1 MRTAKN
7 RMIRV
12 LSCALVL
19 AMCGVPELLQAQSMP
34 GAQRQTEAP
43 PVQDQR
49 APQDV
54 QPATPTA
61 LPDAPSTTQ
70 EAQIVAQN
78 TPAPPATAAPDPNS
92 APPQTSPDQ
101 APPAQTAPAQNG
113 ATTAPVPTTAPAP
126 SQAPPAQNAPAKPT
140 QEPAGAAAAQSGVT
154 TGGAASKPAGM
165 AIAPAK
171 QRQVRSFL
179 IKMAAIAAGGA
190 AIGTVVA
197 LSKGSPSK
205 PPGAK

>member
-1 MRTAKN
+1 MKTARN
-7 RMIRV
+7 WPSRV
-12 LSCALVL
+12 FSCALVL
-19 AMCGVPELLQAQSMP
+19 ALCGIPELLQAQSMP
-34 GAQRQTEAP
+34 GTRSQTEAP

-49 APQDV
+49 TPPDVPPAAP
-54 QPATPTA
+54 AA
-61 LPDAPSTTQ
+61 LPDAPST
-70 EAQIVAQN
+70 AQDPQTVAQN
-78 TPAPPATAAPDPNS
+78 TPAPPATTAPGQNP
-92 APPQTSPDQ
+92 APPQTSPNQ
-101 APPAQTAPAQNG
+101 APPAQTAPPQNG
-113 ATTAPVPTTAPAP
+113 ATGAPVAATTPAP
-126 SQAPPAQNAPAKPT
+126 NQAPPAQTGPAKPT
-140 QEPAGAAAAQSGVT
+140 QEPAGAAAAESGVT

-205 PPGAK
+205 PPGAR

>member
-7 RMIRV
+7 WTSRV

-19 AMCGVPELLQAQSMP
+19 ALCGIPELVQAQSMP
-34 GAQRQTEAP
+34 GTRTQTEAP

-54 QPATPTA
+54 QPATPAA
-61 LPDAPSTTQ
+61 LPDAPSTAQ
-70 EAQIVAQN
+70 EAQTVAQN
-78 TPAPPATAAPDPNS
+78 TPAPATGAPEPNA

-101 APPAQTAPAQNG
+101 APPAQTAPAENG
-113 ATTAPVPTTAPAP
+113 TTTAPVPTTAPAP
-126 SQAPPAQNAPAKPT
+126 NQAPPAQNAPAKPT

>member
-1 MRTAKN
+1 MTTAKN

-19 AMCGVPELLQAQSMP
+19 TLCGLPELLQAQSLP
-34 GAQRQTEAP
+34 GTRSQTEAP

-54 QPATPTA
+54 QRATATA

-70 EAQIVAQN
+70 GAQTVAQN
-78 TPAPPATAAPDPNS
+78 TAAPPATATPDPNA

-126 SQAPPAQNAPAKPT
+126 NQAPPAQNAPAKPT

>member
-7 RMIRV
+7 WTTRV

-19 AMCGVPELLQAQSMP
+19 ALCGIPELLQAQSMA
-34 GAQRQTEAP
+34 GARSQTEAP

-54 QPATPTA
+54 QPTPAA
-61 LPDAPSTTQ
+61 LPDAPSTAQ
-70 EAQIVAQN
+70 EAQTVAQN
-78 TPAPPATAAPDPNS
+78 TPAPATAAPDQNA

-101 APPAQTAPAQNG
+101 APPAQTAPAENG
-113 ATTAPVPTTAPAP
+113 TTTAPVPTTAPAP
-126 SQAPPAQNAPAKPT
+126 NQAPPAQNAPAKPT

>member
-7 RMIRV
+7 WTTRV

-19 AMCGVPELLQAQSMP
+19 ALCGIPELLQAQSMA
-34 GAQRQTEAP
+34 GARSQTEAP

-54 QPATPTA
+54 QLASPAA
-61 LPDAPSTTQ
+61 LPDAPSTVQ
-70 EAQIVAQN
+70 EAQTVAQN
-78 TPAPPATAAPDPNS
+78 TPAPPATAAPDQNAP
-92 APPQTSPDQ
+92 PPQTAPDQ
-101 APPAQTAPAQNG
+101 APPAPTAPAQNG
-113 ATTAPVPTTAPAP
+113 ATTAPVPTTTPAP
-126 SQAPPAQNAPAKPT
+126 NQAPPAQNAPAKPT

>member
-1 MRTAKN
+1 MRTAKHWTT
-7 RMIRV
+7 RV

-19 AMCGVPELLQAQSMP
+19 ALCGIPELMQAQSMP
-34 GAQRQTEAP
+34 RNQAEAP
-43 PVQDQR
+43 PVQDER
-49 APQDV
+49 APSDARSSA
-54 QPATPTA
+54 PAA
-61 LPDAPSTTQ
+61 LPDAPSS
-70 EAQIVAQN
+70 AQTLQTVAQN
-78 TPAPPATAAPDPNS
+78 TPAPAPTPQPGQN
-92 APPQTSPDQ
+92 APSTPPDQ
-101 APPAQTAPAQNG
+101 NPPAQNTPAPNGTTG
-113 ATTAPVPTTAPAP
+113 ATPVPATTPAP
-126 SQAPPAQNAPAKPT
+126 NQAPPAQNAPAKPAA
-140 QEPAGAAAAQSGVT
+140 EPVGAAAAQSGVT

>member
-1 MRTAKN
+1 MRTAKHWTT
-7 RMIRV
+7 RV

-19 AMCGVPELLQAQSMP
+19 ALCGIPELMQAQSMP
-34 GAQRQTEAP
+34 RNQAEAP
-43 PVQDQR
+43 PVQDERTPSDAQS
-49 APQDV
+49 AA
-54 QPATPTA
+54 PAT
-61 LPDAPSTTQ
+61 LPDAPSS
-70 EAQIVAQN
+70 AQTLQTVAQN
-78 TPAPPATAAPDPNS
+78 TPAPAPTPQPGQN
-92 APPQTSPDQ
+92 APSTPPDQ
-101 APPAQTAPAQNG
+101 NPPAQNTPVPNGTTG
-113 ATTAPVPTTAPAP
+113 ATPVPATTPAP
-126 SQAPPAQNAPAKPT
+126 NQAPPAQNAPAKPAA
-140 QEPAGAAAAQSGVT
+140 EPVGAAAAQSGVT

>member
-7 RMIRV
+7 WLTRV

-19 AMCGVPELLQAQSMP
+19 ALCGIPELLQAQSMP
-34 GAQRQTEAP
+34 RNQAEAP

-49 APQDV
+49 TPDDAQNAVAP
-54 QPATPTA
+54 A
-61 LPDAPSTTQ
+61 LPDAPSV
-70 EAQIVAQN
+70 QIVAQN
-78 TPAPPATAAPDPNS
+78 TPAATDPS
-92 APPQTSPDQ
+92 APAQNAEPPQNAVPGQNSP
-101 APPAQTAPAQNG
+101 APAAPAQNG
-113 ATTAPVPTTAPAP
+113 ATGTQAPATTP
-126 SQAPPAQNAPAKPT
+126 TPAQAPPAQNPPAKPV
-140 QEPAGAAAAQSGVT
+140 QEPAGAAAAQTGVT
-154 TGGAASKPAGM
+154 AGGAASKPAGM

-179 IKMAAIAAGGA
+179 IKLAAVGAGAA

>member
-7 RMIRV
+7 WTSRV

-19 AMCGVPELLQAQSMP
+19 ALCGIPELLQAQSMP
-34 GAQRQTEAP
+34 GTRNQTEAP

-49 APQDV
+49 VPQDV

-61 LPDAPSTTQ
+61 LPDAPSTVQDGQTM
-70 EAQIVAQN
+70 AQN
-78 TPAPPATAAPDPNS
+78 TPAPPAMGAPDQNA

-113 ATTAPVPTTAPAP
+113 VTGSPVPATTPAP
-126 SQAPPAQNAPAKPT
+126 NQAPPAQNAPAKPT

>member
-1 MRTAKN
+1 MRTAKHWTT
-7 RMIRV
+7 RV

-19 AMCGVPELLQAQSMP
+19 ALCGIPELLQAQSMP
-34 GAQRQTEAP
+34 RNQAEAP
-43 PVQDQR
+43 PVQDERTPSDAQS
-49 APQDV
+49 AA
-54 QPATPTA
+54 PAT
-61 LPDAPSTTQ
+61 LPDAPSS
-70 EAQIVAQN
+70 AQTLQTVAQN
-78 TPAPPATAAPDPNS
+78 TPAPVPTPQPGQNAPSTP
-92 APPQTSPDQ
+92 PDQ
-101 APPAQTAPAQNG
+101 NPPAQNTPAPNGTTG
-113 ATTAPVPTTAPAP
+113 ATPVPATTPAP
-126 SQAPPAQNAPAKPT
+126 NQAPPAQNAPAKPAA
-140 QEPAGAAAAQSGVT
+140 EPVGAAAAQSGVT

>member
-7 RMIRV
+7 WTSRV

-19 AMCGVPELLQAQSMP
+19 ALCGIPELVQAQSMP
-34 GAQRQTEAP
+34 GTRTQTEAP

-54 QPATPTA
+54 QPATPAA
-61 LPDAPSTTQ
+61 LPDAPSTAQ
-70 EAQIVAQN
+70 EAQTVAQN
-78 TPAPPATAAPDPNS
+78 TPAPATAAPDQNA

-101 APPAQTAPAQNG
+101 APPAQTAPAENG
-113 ATTAPVPTTAPAP
+113 TTTAPVPTTAPAP
-126 SQAPPAQNAPAKPT
+126 NQAPPAQNAPAKPT

>member
-7 RMIRV
+7 WTSRV

-19 AMCGVPELLQAQSMP
+19 ALCGIPELVQAQSMP
-34 GAQRQTEAP
+34 GTRTQTEAP

-54 QPATPTA
+54 QPATPAA
-61 LPDAPSTTQ
+61 LPDAPSTAQ
-70 EAQIVAQN
+70 EAQTVAQN
-78 TPAPPATAAPDPNS
+78 TPAPATAAPDQNA
-92 APPQTSPDQ
+92 APSQTSPDQ
-101 APPAQTAPAQNG
+101 APPAQTAPAENG
-113 ATTAPVPTTAPAP
+113 TTTAPVPTTAPAP
-126 SQAPPAQNAPAKPT
+126 NQAPPAQNAPAKPT